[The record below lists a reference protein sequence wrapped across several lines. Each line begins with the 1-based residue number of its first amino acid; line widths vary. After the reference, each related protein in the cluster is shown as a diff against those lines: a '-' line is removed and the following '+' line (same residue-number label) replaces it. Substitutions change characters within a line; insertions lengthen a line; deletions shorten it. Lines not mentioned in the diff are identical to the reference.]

1 MKNAWNIFAM
11 YNVVHSLFLLRRGN
25 EVYFFLVQSTWMSG
39 HLGLTL
45 WVKKQGWGLGAEA
58 LLALSESG

>member
-1 MKNAWNIFAM
+1 M